1 FRFGNACVSGTL
13 TGSPAP
19 CDRRAGLLPPR
30 GTDPRIGALRRYS
43 RAFSRRPA
51 PCDEPAG
58 PEAGTRSAISWQAAV
73 AGGRSAL
80 RVSFASKLAR
90 ALGTGAAAVVL
101 AAAWRAAPSAHAQ
114 DPQRGAKLFQFCTQC
129 HGADAGGNPQFLAP
143 NLTGLPEWYLVAQ
156 LKNFHTGL
164 RGMHPDDVAGMRMFP
179 MTRVFRDEGDIP
191 AVAAHI
197 AQLPV
202 VTPALTISDGD
213 ATRGASFY
221 QVCIACHGP
230 DGRGNQALN
239 APPLVQESDW
249 YLLSSL

>member
-1 FRFGNACVSGTL
+1 
-13 TGSPAP
+13 
-19 CDRRAGLLPPR
+19 
-30 GTDPRIGALRRYS
+30 
-43 RAFSRRPA
+43 
-51 PCDEPAG
+51 
-58 PEAGTRSAISWQAAV
+58 
-73 AGGRSAL
+73 L

-101 AAAWRAAPSAHAQ
+101 AAAWLAAPSAHAQ

-202 VTPALTISDGD
+202 VTPAPTISDGD

-249 YLLSSL
+249 YLLSSLQRYKDGVRGNDPRNANAQIMRGMAGTLADEQAMKDVITYIKSLGGAQAAQAPAQ